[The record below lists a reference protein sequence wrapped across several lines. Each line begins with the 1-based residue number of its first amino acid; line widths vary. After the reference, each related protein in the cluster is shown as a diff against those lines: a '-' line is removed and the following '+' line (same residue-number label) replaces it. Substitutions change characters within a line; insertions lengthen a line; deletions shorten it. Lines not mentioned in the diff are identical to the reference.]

1 MRYATKKM
9 ATEVLDREKEMRE
22 TAYYDGVLKLS
33 DMERMLTYRMGFG
46 EAEAKFILASMIKAG
61 AKFLID

>member
-9 ATEVLDREKEMRE
+9 ATEIIDREKEMRE
-22 TAYYDGVLKLS
+22 TAYYEGVLTLS
-33 DMERMLTYRMGFG
+33 DMKRMFTDRMGFG
-46 EAEAKFILASMIKAG
+46 ETEANFILASMIKAG

>member
-9 ATEVLDREKEMRE
+9 ATEVIDREKEMRE

-33 DMERMLTYRMGFG
+33 DMKRMLTYRMGFG
-46 EAEAKFILASMIKAG
+46 EAEANFILASMIKAG